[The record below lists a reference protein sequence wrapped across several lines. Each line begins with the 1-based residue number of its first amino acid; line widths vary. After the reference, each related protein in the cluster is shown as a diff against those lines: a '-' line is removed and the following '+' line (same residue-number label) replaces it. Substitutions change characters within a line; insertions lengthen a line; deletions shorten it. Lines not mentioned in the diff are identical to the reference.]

1 MMSNVHII
9 TNYNV
14 NANHAFIK
22 PVDKPGSQHPVQ
34 GSDEC
39 DWLFSVPGR
48 WLTFFKYLT
57 IIRAARIQ
65 KKA

>member
-34 GSDEC
+34 GSDGQ
-39 DWLFSVPGR
+39 VPIEDSYQPVP
-48 WLTFFKYLT
+48 T
-57 IIRAARIQ
+57 Q
-65 KKA
+65 